1 MSKKS
6 ISAGGKKDEIIYT
19 AMALFFEKGY
29 EATSVRMILDKVQGE
44 VGMFYHY
51 FKSKEELFQT
61 VVERFFTDYKTQLA
75 IIIDATAT
83 KEEVIENLLTHYQ
96 ESIRK
101 FQGLSEN
108 IHWTIQYAMSAKTV
122 EEMKPVLIKAI
133 EKWNT
138 NRLEPVELIAGQ
150 ILYAISAT
158 LHSDSF
164 PLMSETEKKNILID
178 LLNRLL

>member
-6 ISAGGKKDEIIYT
+6 IPTGGKKEEIIYT

-29 EATSVRMILDKVQGE
+29 EATSVRMILDKVHGE

-61 VVERFFTDYKTQLA
+61 VIERFFIDYQKQLFL
-75 IIIDATAT
+75 IIDEAAT
-83 KEEVIENLLTHYQ
+83 KEEFIENLLTHYE

-101 FQGLSEN
+101 FHGLSGN
-108 IHWTIQYAMSAKTV
+108 MHWTIQSAMSAKTV
-122 EEMKPVLIKAI
+122 EEMKPAAIKAV
-133 EKWNT
+133 EKWNR

-164 PLMSETEKKNILID
+164 PLMSETEKKNTLID